1 MYKAVSWS
9 SRAVRALRWG
19 ARSRIRDR
27 PIRVI
32 IRCTTTNILCPGEH
46 KPGFTREGR
55 HAAVLVTSA
64 FCYYDTGKCVE
75 ACALCLGASTRGSA
89 VVPRDVAFEPGQ
101 TFARGTRKLIRICNG
116 TLWQHPLEKVVVSFF
131 TVTLRVSSFSYK
143 KYPPVTHHGVV
154 KHWSHHAGDKRSFR
168 FDWPETESKQHEI
181 RGVCDGG

>member
-1 MYKAVSWS
+1 MQFEPVIASKSCHTAVEITSACCYCAIGKA
-9 SRAVRALRWG
+9 AEARALCWG
-19 ARSRIRDR
+19 AR
-27 PIRVI
+27 
-32 IRCTTTNILCPGEH
+32 
-46 KPGFTREGR
+46 
-55 HAAVLVTSA
+55 
-64 FCYYDTGKCVE
+64 
-75 ACALCLGASTRGSA
+75 TRGNA
-89 VVPRDVAFEPGQ
+89 VDPRDAVFEPGQ

-116 TLWQHPLEKVVVSFF
+116 TLWLFEKVVVSFF